1 MLILHS
7 FSVNRSNWAKAIPID
22 TQVMD
27 VLSQAKKV
35 RSLARQGMFIRESL
49 W

>member
-35 RSLARQGMFIRESL
+35 RSLAS
-49 W
+49 WS